1 MDIKLRKW
9 MHSDANELATLCNNI
24 DRRFLSD
31 RLPNPYTIDDAGF
44 WLQNVINSEG
54 KQGVFR
60 AITSANKII
69 GSISI
74 EQKNDVYRIDSDIG
88 YFLLS
93 DFWSKGIMTM
103 AAGEICRIAF
113 ENLDIMRISGNVYE
127 ENTASRKVLEH
138 NGFEM
143 EGFLHNAVIKD
154 GTVSNLC
161 IYGLL
166 KDAT

>member
-9 MHSDANELATLCNNI
+9 MHSDANELAMLCNNI

-60 AITSANKII
+60 AITSDDKII

-74 EQKNDVYRIDSDIG
+74 EQKNDVYHIDSDIG

-103 AAGEICRIAF
+103 AVGEICRIAF
-113 ENLDIMRISGNVYE
+113 ENLDIMRISGSVYE